1 MVGSRLTGAPILAV
15 PPDGRTTATMA
26 NEDIHT
32 TAAPLAARDA
42 AFHAF
47 GQQGFTVSPTS
58 EFAAV
63 VEKGS
68 KSATIW
74 AGAFAGKKNQHI
86 RYEVSVFAS
95 PEGGSI
101 VRMVSTTSGAAAGIV
116 GMARERK
123 LYQEW
128 HGVLFAALPH

>member
-1 MVGSRLTGAPILAV
+1 
-15 PPDGRTTATMA
+15 MA

-42 AFHAF
+42 ALGAF
-47 GQQGFTVSPTS
+47 AAHGFTVSPTG
-58 EFAAV
+58 EYAAV
-63 VEKGS
+63 VERGS
-68 KSATIW
+68 RSATVW
-74 AGAFAGKKNQHI
+74 LGAFAGKGKQHV

-116 GMARERK
+116 GMSRERT

-128 HGVLFAALPH
+128 HGVLYAALPH